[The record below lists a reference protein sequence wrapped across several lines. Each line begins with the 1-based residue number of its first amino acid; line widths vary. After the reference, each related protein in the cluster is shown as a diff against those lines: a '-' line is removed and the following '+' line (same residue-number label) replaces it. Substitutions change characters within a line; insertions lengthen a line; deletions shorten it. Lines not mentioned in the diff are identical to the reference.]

1 MNIKEIIKNLEHY
14 NNWRRDNDDK
24 YTMPE
29 PNQIGIAIDSA
40 ISELNKLLICDVVSS
55 LPTSKDR
62 ISELEKAI
70 VSWDLKNDINDKQA
84 FSCGWNNCYRLIK
97 DFVRHK
103 R

>member
-1 MNIKEIIKNLEHY
+1 MDIKEIIKNLEHY

-29 PNQIGIAIDSA
+29 PKQIGIAIDFA
-40 ISELNKLLICDVVSS
+40 ISELNKLLIYDVVRS
-55 LPTSKDR
+55 LPESNDR
-62 ISELEKAI
+62 ILELEKAI

-84 FSCGWNNCYRLIK
+84 FSCGWNNCYRWIK
-97 DFVRHK
+97 DFVRQQ

>member
-1 MNIKEIIKNLEHY
+1 MKTPNLDNQIKRMENDKKQGINSTFLNERLNEYKSIKEQL
-14 NNWRRDNDDK
+14 
-24 YTMPE
+24 T
-29 PNQIGIAIDSA
+29 
-40 ISELNKLLICDVVSS
+40 LTDVGCS

-84 FSCGWNNCYRLIK
+84 FSCGWNNCYRWIK
-97 DFVRHK
+97 DFVRQQ